1 MTTTVRIALAALA
14 LLFSAAFFAT
24 AHAQDYPVR
33 PVKLV
38 VPYAPGGGT
47 DIVSRLVAQKLT
59 DAWGKQVI
67 VENRAGG
74 NGFIGSEYAMKQ
86 PPDGYTILIS
96 IASTHATAQF
106 LFPKLPY
113 DPFRDFLPVTQLALS
128 PVVLLVHPS
137 QPWKSLRDYVAAAK
151 AAPVNYGS
159 FGHGSTAHMY
169 GELMNLNAGTKL
181 THIAYKGSGPALTD
195 LLGAQ
200 IPSALLDIAA
210 TKSQIVAG
218 KVRALAVTG
227 PKRWQAL
234 PDVPTFAEAGFPG
247 FEVVGWFAAFAPVGT
262 PRPIIDKVA
271 ADMTRAIRS
280 PDVVARLI
288 ELGTEPAGGTPE
300 EFMANWKA
308 TSDAL
313 GDVIRRAKI
322 TVEN

>member
-1 MTTTVRIALAALA
+1 MDTIKIALAALA
-14 LLFSAAFFAT
+14 LLCGLAQ
-24 AHAQDYPVR
+24 AQDYPAR

-47 DIVSRLVAQKLT
+47 DIVARLVAQKLSE
-59 DAWGKQVI
+59 AWGKPVL
-67 VENRAGG
+67 VENKAGG

-86 PPDGYTILIS
+86 PPDGYTLLVS

-128 PVVLLVHPS
+128 PVVLLVNPS
-137 QPWKSLRDYVAAAK
+137 QPWKTLRDFVEAAK
-151 AAPVNYGS
+151 LAPVHYGS

-181 THIAYKGSGPALTD
+181 VHVAYKGSGPALTD
-195 LLGAQ
+195 LMGGQ

-210 TKSQIVAG
+210 TKAQIVGG

-234 PDVPTFAEAGFPG
+234 PDVPTFTEAGYPG
-247 FEVVGWFAAFAPVGT
+247 FEVVGWFGVFAPVGT
-262 PRPIIDKVA
+262 PRPIIAKVA
-271 ADMTRAIRS
+271 ADATRAIRS
-280 PDVVARLI
+280 PDVVAKLV

-300 EFMANWKA
+300 EFMANWRA

-322 TVEN
+322 TVEP

>member
-1 MTTTVRIALAALA
+1 MNCIGNRLRIFAAALA
-14 LLFSAAFFAT
+14 LFAG
-24 AHAQDYPVR
+24 APSSAQDYPAR

-47 DIVSRLVAQKLT
+47 DIVARLVAQKLT
-59 DAWGKQVI
+59 EAWGKQVL

-86 PPDGYTILIS
+86 PPDGYTLLVS

-128 PVVLLVHPS
+128 PVVMLVHPA
-137 QPWKSLRDYVAAAK
+137 QPWKTLRDVVEAARAQ
-151 AAPVNYGS
+151 PVNYAT

-181 THIAYKGSGPALTD
+181 VHVGYKGSAPALTD
-195 LLGAQ
+195 LMGGQ
-200 IPSALLDIAA
+200 VPVGLLDIAA
-210 TKSQIVAG
+210 TKAQILAG
-218 KVRALAVTG
+218 KVRAIAVTG

-234 PDVPTFAEAGFPG
+234 PEVPTFAEAGYPG
-247 FEVVGWFAAFAPVGT
+247 FEVVGWFGLFAPVGT
-262 PRPIIDKVA
+262 PRAIINKVA
-271 ADMTRAIRS
+271 ADATRALRS
-280 PDVVARLI
+280 PDVVTRLV

-300 EFMANWKA
+300 EFLANWKA
-308 TSDAL
+308 TSEAL
-313 GDVIRRAKI
+313 GDIIRRAKI
-322 TVEN
+322 SVEQ

>member
-1 MTTTVRIALAALA
+1 MRHIRIGLAALIAVLIA
-14 LLFSAAFFAT
+14 LFCALGY
-24 AHAQDYPVR
+24 AQDYPAR
-33 PVKLV
+33 TVKLV

-47 DIVSRLVAQKLT
+47 DIVARLVAQKLSE
-59 DAWGKQVI
+59 AWGRQVI

-86 PPDGYTILIS
+86 PPDGYTLLVS

-113 DPFRDFLPVTQLALS
+113 DPFKDFLPVTQLALS
-128 PVVLLVHPS
+128 PVVMLVNPA
-137 QPWKSLRDYVAAAK
+137 QPWKTLRDMVEAAK
-151 AAPVNYGS
+151 LQPTHYGS

-169 GELMNLNAGTKL
+169 GELLNLNSGTKL
-181 THIAYKGSGPALTD
+181 VHVAYKGSGPALVD
-195 LLGAQ
+195 LMGGQ
-200 IPSALLDIAA
+200 IPAALLDIAA
-210 TKSQIVAG
+210 TKPQIVAG

-247 FEVVGWFAAFAPVGT
+247 FEVVGWFGALAPVGT
-262 PRPIIDKVA
+262 PRAVITKVA
-271 ADMTRAIRS
+271 ADMTRAVRS
-280 PDVVARLI
+280 PEIVAKLV

-300 EFMANWKA
+300 EFMASWRA

-313 GDVIRRAKI
+313 GDIIRRAKI
-322 TVEN
+322 TIEP

>member
-1 MTTTVRIALAALA
+1 MVNAMRILIAVLLLACGVA
-14 LLFSAAFFAT
+14 S
-24 AHAQDYPVR
+24 AQDYPSR

-47 DIVSRLVAQKLT
+47 DIVARLVAQKLT
-59 DAWGKQVI
+59 DAWGRQVL

-74 NGFIGSEYAMKQ
+74 NGFIGSDYVLKQ
-86 PPDGYTILIS
+86 PADGYTLLVS

-106 LFPKLPY
+106 LFPKIPY
-113 DPFRDFLPVTQLALS
+113 DPVRDFLPVTQLALS
-128 PVVLLVHPS
+128 PVVMLVHPA
-137 QPWKSLRDYVAAAK
+137 QPWKTLRDLVETAK
-151 AAPVNYGS
+151 AQPVHYGS

-169 GELMNLNAGTKL
+169 GELLNLNTGTRL
-181 THIAYKGSGPALTD
+181 QHIGYKGSGPALTD
-195 LLGAQ
+195 LMGGQ
-200 IPSALLDIAA
+200 IPAALLDIAA

-234 PDVPTFAEAGFPG
+234 PDVPTFAEAGYPG
-247 FEVVGWFAAFAPVGT
+247 FEVVGWFGAFAPAGT
-262 PRPIIDKVA
+262 PRAVIVKA
-271 ADMTRAIRS
+271 AAEMTRAVRS
-280 PDVVARLI
+280 PDVVARLV

-308 TSDAL
+308 TSDSL

-322 TVEN
+322 TIEP

>member
-1 MTTTVRIALAALA
+1 MDTIKIALAALA
-14 LLFSAAFFAT
+14 LLCGLAQ
-24 AHAQDYPVR
+24 AQDYPAR

-47 DIVSRLVAQKLT
+47 DIVARLVAQKLSE
-59 DAWGKQVI
+59 AWGKAVL
-67 VENRAGG
+67 VENKAGG

-86 PPDGYTILIS
+86 PPDGYTLLVS

-106 LFPKLPY
+106 LVPKLPY

-128 PVVLLVHPS
+128 PVVLLVNPA
-137 QPWKSLRDYVAAAK
+137 QPWKTLRDFVEAAK
-151 AAPVNYGS
+151 AAPVHYGS

-181 THIAYKGSGPALTD
+181 VHVAYKGSGPALTD
-195 LLGAQ
+195 LMGGQ

-210 TKSQIVAG
+210 TKAQIVGG

-234 PDVPTFAEAGFPG
+234 PDVPTFTEAGYPG
-247 FEVVGWFAAFAPVGT
+247 FEVVGWFGVFAPVGT
-262 PRPIIDKVA
+262 PRPIIAKVA
-271 ADMTRAIRS
+271 ADATRAIRS
-280 PDVVARLI
+280 PDVVAKLV

-300 EFMANWKA
+300 EFMANWRA

-322 TVEN
+322 TVEP

>member
-1 MTTTVRIALAALA
+1 MITVRATFIALAA
-14 LLFSAAFFAT
+14 AFVTSYAGGS
-24 AHAQDYPVR
+24 HAQEYPAR

-47 DIVSRLVAQKLT
+47 DIVARLVGQKLT
-59 DAWGKQVI
+59 EAWGKQVI

-86 PPDGYTILIS
+86 PPDGYTLLIS

-128 PVVLLVHPS
+128 PVVLLVHPA
-137 QPWKSLRDYVAAAK
+137 QPWKSMRDLVAAAR
-151 AAPVNYGS
+151 AQPVNYGS

-169 GELMNLNAGTKL
+169 GELLNLNSGTKL
-181 THIAYKGSGPALTD
+181 VHVAYKGSGPALTD
-195 LLGAQ
+195 LMGGQ
-200 IPSALLDIAA
+200 IPAALLDIAA
-210 TKSQIVAG
+210 TKAQIVGG

-234 PDVPTFAEAGFPG
+234 PEVPTFAEAGFPG
-247 FEVVGWFAAFAPVGT
+247 FEVVGWFGAFAPVGT
-262 PRPIIDKVA
+262 PRPIITRVA
-271 ADMTRAIRS
+271 AEMTRAIRS
-280 PDVVARLI
+280 PDVVAKLV

-308 TSDAL
+308 TSEAL
-313 GDVIRRAKI
+313 GDIIKRANI
-322 TVEN
+322 TVEQ

>member
-1 MTTTVRIALAALA
+1 MMTLRIVFAGLA
-14 LLFSAAFFAT
+14 LLFSAAAS
-24 AHAQDYPVR
+24 AQDYPTR

-47 DIVSRLVAQKLT
+47 DIVARLVAQRLT
-59 DAWGKQVI
+59 EAWGKQVI

-86 PPDGYTILIS
+86 PPDGYTLLIS

-128 PVVLLVHPS
+128 PVVMLAHPG
-137 QPWKSLRDYVAAAK
+137 QPWKTLRDVVESARSQ
-151 AAPVNYGS
+151 PVNYAS

-181 THIAYKGSGPALTD
+181 VHIGYKGSAPALTD
-195 LLGAQ
+195 LMGGQVPLG
-200 IPSALLDIAA
+200 LLDIAA
-210 TKSQIVAG
+210 TKAQILAG
-218 KVRALAVTG
+218 KVRAIAVTG

-234 PDVPTFAEAGFPG
+234 PEVPTFAEAGYPG
-247 FEVVGWFAAFAPVGT
+247 FEVVGWFGMFAPVGT
-262 PRPIIDKVA
+262 PRPVVAKVA
-271 ADMTRAIRS
+271 ADTTRALRN
-280 PDVVARLI
+280 PDVVTRLV

-308 TSDAL
+308 TSEAL

-322 TVEN
+322 TVEP

>member
-1 MTTTVRIALAALA
+1 MPPIRLVLSALA
-14 LLFSAAFFAT
+14 LVCGAIS
-24 AHAQDYPVR
+24 HAQEYPVR

-47 DIVSRLVAQKLT
+47 DIVARLVAQKVG
-59 DAWGKQVI
+59 DAWGRQVI

-74 NGFIGSEYAMKQ
+74 NGFIGSEYAMRQ
-86 PPDGYTILIS
+86 PPDGYTLLVS

-106 LFPKLPY
+106 LFAKLPY

-128 PVVLLVHPS
+128 PVVMLVNPA
-137 QPWKSLRDYVAAAK
+137 QPWKSLRDMVEAARAQ
-151 AAPVNYGS
+151 PVHYGS

-169 GELMNLNAGTKL
+169 GELLNLNAGTKL
-181 THIAYKGSGPALTD
+181 VHVAYKGSGPALVD
-195 LLGAQ
+195 LMGGQ
-200 IPSALLDIAA
+200 IPAALLDIAA
-210 TKSQIVAG
+210 TKAQIVAG

-234 PDVPTFAEAGFPG
+234 PGVPTFAEAGFAG
-247 FEVVGWFAAFAPVGT
+247 FEVVGWFGVFAPVGT
-262 PRPIIDKVA
+262 PRPIINKVA
-271 ADMTRAIRS
+271 AEMTRAVRD
-280 PDVVARLI
+280 PAVVAKLV

-300 EFMANWKA
+300 EFMANWKM

-322 TVEN
+322 TVEL